1 MSYFEPDCCYC
12 KTCYVKLRKPSKK
25 AIKRLVLTEYK
36 DQCECCQKIDRLV
49 EYDWEDDND
58 DEE

>member
-25 AIKRLVLTEYK
+25 AIKRLILTEYK

-49 EYDWEDDND
+49 EYTWEDD
-58 DEE
+58 DE